1 MVPYLLVDCASSDEQ
16 RAQYSLEPFTFERP
30 DNIPPARAGDCG
42 VYTLKYIEY
51 FAKANG
57 KTMRDNMAVDIFQ
70 ELPDAHE
77 FLNKDNDADLGAYE
91 A

>member
-1 MVPYLLVDCASSDEQ
+1 MIPYLLVECASSDEQ

-30 DNIPPARAGDCG
+30 DNIRPELFTKKD
-42 VYTLKYIEY
+42 

-57 KTMRDNMAVDIFQ
+57 KTMRDKMAVDIFQ
-70 ELPDAHE
+70 ELPGAHE
-77 FLNKDNDADLGAYE
+77 FLNKDNDANLGAYE